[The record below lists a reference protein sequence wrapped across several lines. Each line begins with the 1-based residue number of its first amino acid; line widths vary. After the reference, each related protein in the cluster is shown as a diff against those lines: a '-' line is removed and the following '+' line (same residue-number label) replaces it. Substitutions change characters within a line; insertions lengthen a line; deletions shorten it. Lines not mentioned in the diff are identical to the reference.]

1 MRISM
6 MKLSLCSQSTVVF
19 TVKTYN
25 QVYSYKRVVR
35 GEEVLLGVGTLTLYG
50 LDYGG
55 KAE

>member
-6 MKLSLCSQSTVVF
+6 MKLSSFGLCSQSTVVF

-35 GEEVLLGVGTLTLYG
+35 GEEVLLGYWEWVH
-50 LDYGG
+50 
-55 KAE
+55 